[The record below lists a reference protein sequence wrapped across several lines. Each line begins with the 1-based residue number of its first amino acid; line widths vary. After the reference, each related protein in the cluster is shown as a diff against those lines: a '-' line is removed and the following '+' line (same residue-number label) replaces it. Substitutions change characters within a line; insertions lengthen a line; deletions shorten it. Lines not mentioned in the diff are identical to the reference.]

1 MSEDRRRGSLALR
14 AVSLD
19 GRGRV
24 LLPGKYFLHDV
35 SSTGRILLE
44 K

>member
-1 MSEDRRRGSLALR
+1 MALR

-19 GRGRV
+19 GHGRV
-24 LLPGKYFLHDV
+24 LLPGNYYLHDV

-44 K
+44 KVVPA